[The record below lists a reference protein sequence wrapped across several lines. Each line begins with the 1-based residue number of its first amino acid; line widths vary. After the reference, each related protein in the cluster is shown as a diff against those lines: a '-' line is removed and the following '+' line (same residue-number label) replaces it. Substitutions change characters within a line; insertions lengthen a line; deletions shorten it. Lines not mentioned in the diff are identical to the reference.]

1 MADWVT
7 ISSLA
12 TAGGTLVL
20 AVATFASVRSANRSA
35 RVAERALLLGLRP
48 VLFPSREDD
57 PPVEVFFGDEHDFR
71 VEGGSGVVAEEDGNV
86 YMAIPLR
93 NVGAGLAVLHGWHVT
108 LGGRTSEDPRGRVDD
123 FRPQQIDL
131 YVPAGGTGYW
141 QGAVRERDENPIFLE
156 PARTAFR
163 NRERLTIDL
172 LYGDHEGGQRT
183 ITRFVLTPGEGST
196 RTARVL
202 RHWSLEGRDPR
213 PY

>member
-20 AVATFASVRSANRSA
+20 AVATFASVRSANRAA
-35 RVAERALLLGLRP
+35 RVAERSLLIGLRP
-48 VLFPSREDD
+48 VLVPSREQD
-57 PPVEVFFGDEHDFR
+57 PPEEVYFGDEHEFR
-71 VEGGSGVVAEEDGNV
+71 LEGGVGAVEEADGNV

-93 NVGAGLAVLHGWHVT
+93 NVGAGLAVLHGWHVM
-108 LGGRTSEDPRGRVDD
+108 LGGRLGGDPRDIVDN
-123 FRPQQIDL
+123 FRPQQRDL
-131 YVPAGGTGYW
+131 YVPAGDIGYW
-141 QGAVRERDENPIFLE
+141 QGAVREEEDRFMEA
-156 PARTAFR
+156 ARAAAR
-163 NRERLTIDL
+163 QRERLTIDL

-183 ITRFVLTPGEGST
+183 ISRFVLTPSDEGSAWP
-196 RTARVL
+196 ARVL